1 MKNVYR
7 IIFCF
12 CDEIYLIYTRM
23 LTVTDGQKVGT
34 IFLIPYI
41 FLILKYVPT

>member
-1 MKNVYR
+1 MKNVYSHKR
-7 IIFCF
+7 
-12 CDEIYLIYTRM
+12 YLIYTRM
-23 LTVTDGQKVGT
+23 LTVMILTAVTDGQKGGT